1 MITLLYRI
9 KNFLSSVIKIY
20 FLFPTKYPTSLFFSV
35 CPEVVLN
42 SRNSEISKGV
52 VFHNWKVIN
61 RFGNNIFIGENTF
74 INSCSEIGSFSSISS
89 GVKIGLK
96 NHNLDL
102 VSTSPFFYNPSK
114 TWGIKNKSSKVQP
127 CRIGADVLV
136 SANSIIMEGIS
147 LGVGSIIGA
156 GSFVNNDVPPYA
168 VVGGVPARVL
178 KYRFNES
185 EIKLLIK
192 SQWWE
197 LDPEKIISLSKFF
210 NDPKKFV
217 SKAFQIS
224 HS

>member
-1 MITLLYRI
+1 MPMIYLDVQSGLFVLNMEYDESQEIYVDSGWNLISTYI
-9 KNFLSSVIKIY
+9 KND
-20 FLFPTKYPTSLFFSV
+20 T
-35 CPEVVLN
+35 LN
-42 SRNSEISKGV
+42 ATN
-52 VFHNWKVIN
+52 
-61 RFGNNIFIGENTF
+61 FIGENTF